1 MAEERSRFRFPWMG
15 VQRVAKREAAS
26 TPMAWRRTM
35 RSRLMVC
42 ATVFGLWIVCIQARL
57 VYLQVIAKKRMV
69 SIADKQHSMSIKL
82 SGGRGTITDREG
94 HVLAYSVLGVTI
106 TADPKLIDDPQKA
119 AREICAALDSCDGAR
134 LVDLRTKLGASEKR
148 FVYLDRRASEQAVTR
163 VRALGI
169 PGVVFLKES
178 RRYYPNRELAAH
190 ILGYVG
196 LENEGLGGI
205 EAAYNSRI
213 AGRQGLIRY
222 LVDSRRKVVD
232 IRQETPATSGESL
245 ELTIDHYLQYI
256 AERELRA
263 GVLEHN
269 AVGGTVVI
277 QNPRNGEIL
286 ALANYPTFDPNSYA
300 DFEDID
306 RKNRAIQDIYEPGST
321 FKIVT
326 ASAALEERVLR
337 PTDLIDC
344 APGRI
349 LLPGGRV
356 VRDVH
361 TYGALTFEDVIV
373 KSSNVGAIKAGFRIG
388 AERLSL
394 FVSRFGFGR
403 ALSPD
408 FRGESGGIVWNPST
422 LTEGALA
429 SMSMGYQIGVTPL
442 QMVSAAS
449 AVANG
454 GTLFEPRVLRAFI
467 KGDHRVPVEP
477 KEIRRAISRET
488 AATLTEIM
496 EAVVERGTAKTAQV
510 AGYTIA
516 GKTGTAAKLVG
527 GRYSHSDY
535 NTSFVGFL
543 PSRKPA
549 LTILVVI
556 DSPHGKVTAY
566 GGTVAAPIFQR
577 IAEASLRHLGIGP
590 TINPAPPVMVVENP
604 YPRPE
609 LGARTDGGIVTV
621 STREGEMPDVRGM
634 SARSAIRRLLQ
645 NHVNARIAGDGLVVE
660 QSPEAGAPIVPG
672 ENALLRLS
680 RRPIPVST
688 GGAQQ

>member
-1 MAEERSRFRFPWMG
+1 MAEERSRFRLPWMG
-15 VQRVAKREAAS
+15 VQRVAKREAAP
-26 TPMAWRRTM
+26 TPMAWRLTM
-35 RSRLMVC
+35 RSRLLVC
-42 ATVFGLWIVCIQARL
+42 ATVFGLWTLGIESRL
-57 VYLQVIAKKRMV
+57 FYLQVVAKKRMAA
-69 SIADKQHSMSIKL
+69 IADKQQSMTIKL
-82 SGGRGTITDREG
+82 PSDRGTITDRTG
-94 HVLAYSVLGVTI
+94 NVLASSVEALTI
-106 TADPKLIDDPQKA
+106 TADPKLVEEPEKA
-119 AREICAALDSCDGAR
+119 AREICAALDSCDGAT
-134 LVDLRTKLGASEKR
+134 LADLRAKLGAPDKR
-148 FVYLDRRASEQAVTR
+148 FVYLDRRASVAAVQR

-169 PGVVFLKES
+169 PGIVFVKEN
-178 RRYYPNRELAAH
+178 RRFYPNRDLAAH
-190 ILGYVG
+190 VLGYVG

-213 AGRQGLIRY
+213 TGRQGMIRY
-222 LVDSRRKVVD
+222 LVDSRRKVFD
-232 IRQETPATSGESL
+232 IQKEIPATSGESL
-245 ELTIDHYLQYI
+245 ELTIDLYLQHI

-269 AVGGTVVI
+269 AAGGTVI
-277 QNPRNGEIL
+277 IMDPRTGEIL
-286 ALANYPTFDPNSYA
+286 ALANFPTYDPNEYA
-300 DFEDID
+300 ASDDTD

-361 TYGALTFEDVIV
+361 PYGALTFEDVIV
-373 KSSNVGAIKAGFRIG
+373 KSSNVGAIKAGFRVG

-408 FRGESGGIVWNPST
+408 FRGESGGIVWNPAT

-429 SMSMGYQIGVTPL
+429 SMAMGYQVGVTPL
-442 QMVSAAS
+442 QMAAAAS

-454 GTLFEPRVLRAFI
+454 GTLFQPRVVKAFI
-467 KGDHRVPVEP
+467 KNGQRVPVEP

-488 AATLTEIM
+488 AATLTGIM
-496 EAVVERGTAKTAQV
+496 EAVVDRGTAKTAQV

-516 GKTGTAAKLVG
+516 GKTGTAAKLVS

-590 TINPAPPVMVVENP
+590 TINPAPAVMVVENAAP
-604 YPRPE
+604 VRPFPE
-609 LGARTDGGIVTV
+609 EPHGRISTV

-634 SARSAIRRLLQ
+634 SARSAIKRLLEH
-645 NHVNARIAGDGLVVE
+645 HVNARIAGDGLVVE
-660 QSPEAGAPIVPG
+660 QFPEAGAPLVPG
-672 ENALLRLS
+672 ENAILKLS
-680 RRPIPVST
+680 RRAAPVST